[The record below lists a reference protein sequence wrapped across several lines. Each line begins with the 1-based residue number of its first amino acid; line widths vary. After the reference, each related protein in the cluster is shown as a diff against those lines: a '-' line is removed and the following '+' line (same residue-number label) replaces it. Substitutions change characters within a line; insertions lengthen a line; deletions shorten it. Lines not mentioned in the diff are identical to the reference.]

1 MADKLPFNGPVEFN
15 STVKSTGVGTH
26 SGANTFSGE
35 TTTSGELKITGG
47 YEGKR
52 RVVELTDSTAA
63 PTAAQS
69 GTIFV
74 FDGTAC
80 TVTLP
85 AAAAGLEYF
94 FVVHTT
100 QTGDAI
106 ITTASSDK
114 LSGGFLKSTAAL
126 NDTNLSNTTTIVDA
140 IPATTNTLTLNGTT
154 KGGVIGSF
162 VHVIGLATNKYH
174 VSGTLIGSGTL
185 VTCAS

>member
-1 MADKLPFNGPVEFN
+1 MVADKTILGGGGEVEI
-15 STVKSTGVGTH
+15 TGALTSSGTGTH
-26 SGANTFSGE
+26 SGTNTFSGE
-35 TTTSGELKITGG
+35 LKIEGG

-52 RVVELTDSTAA
+52 RVVELTAATAA

-69 GTIFV
+69 GTVFV

-106 ITTASSDK
+106 ITTATDNK
-114 LSGGFLKSTAAL
+114 LSGGFLKSTAL
-126 NDTNLSNTTTIVDA
+126 FNNTNLAAGTTVVDA

-154 KGGVIGSF
+154 TGGVIGSY

-174 VSGTLIGSGTL
+174 VSGTLIGTGTL